1 MAALRLGP
9 TIAVVVL
16 AGLFVVASASA
27 DGDPASDVL
36 PIADVYTPYPA
47 PSNARDLSAAVRKVY
62 ASGHR
67 IKVAVIATRR
77 DLGSIPS
84 LFGKSGG
91 YAAFLGQE
99 IAPFYSGPLLIVMP
113 SGYGI
118 YDAHHTTAPEKKVL
132 ARLKPGGKSATDLVS
147 AAASAVQ
154 SLAAAKAL
162 DSPDT
167 QPPTIYPSFATV
179 EPGKSAKLSFH
190 VLDNSE
196 HASEVVTVYSGK
208 QKLAVLHSQMG
219 AATYETALSVNWNV
233 PSNVPA
239 KGLKFCVVGTDPS
252 GNTTPTP
259 ACTPLAVKH

>member
-1 MAALRLGP
+1 MRLRTIVAAALL
-9 TIAVVVL
+9 V
-16 AGLFVVASASA
+16 GLLPVATARA

-36 PIADVYTPYPA
+36 PIADVYTSYPA
-47 PSNARDLSAAVRKVY
+47 PSNAGDLNAAVQKVY

-84 LFGKSGG
+84 LFGKATA
-91 YAAFLGQE
+91 YASFLGQE
-99 IAPFYSGPLLIVMP
+99 LGPFYSGPLLIVMP

-118 YDAHHTTAPEKKVL
+118 YDAHHTTAPEQKVL
-132 ARLKPGGKSATDLVS
+132 AKLKPGGTSASDLVS

-154 SLAAAKAL
+154 SLAAANAL

-167 QPPTIYPSFATV
+167 QPPSIYPQFATV
-179 EPGKSAKLSFH
+179 HPGKPAKLVFH

-196 HASEVVTVYSGK
+196 HASEVVTVYAGK
-208 QKLAVLHSQMG
+208 KTLAVLHSPMG
-219 AATYETALSVNWNV
+219 AATYETPLSVNWNV
-233 PSNVPA
+233 PTNVPT

-259 ACTPLAVKH
+259 ACTPLAVKG